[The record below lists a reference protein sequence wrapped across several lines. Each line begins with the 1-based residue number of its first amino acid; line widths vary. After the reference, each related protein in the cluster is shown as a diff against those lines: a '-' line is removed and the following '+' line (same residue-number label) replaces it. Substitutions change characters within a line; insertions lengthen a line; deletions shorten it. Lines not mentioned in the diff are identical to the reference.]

1 MENKRY
7 IWSDTVEN
15 TNSEL
20 WVNFY
25 KQDAIEEFDFDSDF
39 SNDYSLIAEIEQC
52 EEDKTWWTY
61 SSFLL
66 QIGRGGLEAQT
77 LDEAKERFIK
87 IIQREIESQIEA
99 LNAMKE
105 AFL

>member
-25 KQDAIEEFDFDSDF
+25 KPDAIEEFDFDNDF

-52 EEDKTWWTY
+52 DGDETWWSY
-61 SSFLL
+61 SCFLL

-77 LDEAKERFIK
+77 LDEAKNRFIK
-87 IIQREIESQIEA
+87 IIQKEIESQIEA